1 MLNDLLWFVPFIALF
16 LIFNL
21 FIRKRR
27 SLRRESG
34 FSALKNRIVSSVQ
47 AMRDVE
53 DEVEDD
59 ETEAEVEPEPP
70 VTTKKAVKPKSAKK
84 PRKLKPEEHNNAQI
98 DGEHWLHEKA
108 KRTRSKKA
116 Q

>member
-53 DEVEDD
+53 DEDD

-70 VTTKKAVKPKSAKK
+70 VTTKKAVKPKPAKK
-84 PRKLKPEEHNNAQI
+84 PRTLKPEEHNNAQI

-108 KRTRSKKA
+108 KRTRSKKT

>member
-27 SLRRESG
+27 SLRRESS
-34 FSALKNRIVSSVQ
+34 FSALKNRIFSSVQ

-59 ETEAEVEPEPP
+59 ETEAEPEPP
-70 VTTKKAVKPKSAKK
+70 VTTKKAVKPKPAKK

>member
-1 MLNDLLWFVPFIALF
+1 MLNDLLWFVPFVALF

-27 SLRRESG
+27 SLRRESS

-59 ETEAEVEPEPP
+59 ETEAEVEPDLP
-70 VTTKKAVKPKSAKK
+70 VTTTKAVKPKPAKK

-108 KRTRSKKA
+108 KRSRSKKA